1 LLSQKGFTLLELVV
15 VLLVVTILSVFV
27 AQKIGNVTSMKAAA
41 FAKKLRAD
49 IRYAQNVAM
58 TQNRRTRVYFNNA
71 GTAPLQGYAV
81 VLDGA
86 AGLCNAFAAVDNPD
100 RSGNLTV
107 TLGAA
112 DYTGI
117 TITTVPPSPAC
128 LEYDSLGTPYN
139 CIANLANCLS
149 PPLAANMT
157 ITVPV
162 AAAAVNT
169 VTVAAGTGA
178 VN

>member
-1 LLSQKGFTLLELVV
+1 MLSQKGFTLLELVV
-15 VLLVVTILSVFV
+15 VLLVLAILSVFV

-58 TQNRRTRVYFNNA
+58 TRNRRTRVYFNGFQA
-71 GTAPLQGYAV
+71 APNPWGYAV
-81 VLDGA
+81 VIDGA
-86 AGLCNAFAAVDNPD
+86 AGLCNAFAPVNNPD

-107 TLGAA
+107 TLDAG
-112 DYTGI
+112 DYAGI
-117 TITTVPPSPAC
+117 SVNPSTTC
-128 LEYDSLGTPYN
+128 LEFDSLGTPYD
-139 CIANLANCLS
+139 CIANLANCAS
-149 PPLAANMT
+149 PTAGMT
-157 ITVPV
+157 IIVPA

-169 VTVAAGTGA
+169 VTVTAGTGA